1 MNAYQ
6 SNQDDEREFERI
18 TNQLQ
23 HKRWWGRDPKH
34 GSELINQL
42 LSKKGYGQTNASALL
57 EQHWAETVG
66 QTLGGKCQ
74 PGVLRRGTLEII
86 VQNSSVLQEITFQKR
101 TILKAL
107 QKRLQSMDIADL
119 KFKVGPLS

>member
-6 SNQDDEREFERI
+6 SDREDEREFERI
-18 TNQLQ
+18 AEQFRL
-23 HKRWWGRDPKH
+23 RRLWGRAPKH

-42 LSKKGYGQTNASALL
+42 LSRKGYGQTNATASL
-57 EQHWAETVG
+57 EQHWTEAVG
-66 QTLGGKCQ
+66 HSLGNKCQ

-101 TILKAL
+101 KILQEL
-107 QKRLQSMDIADL
+107 QRRMQSLDIADL
-119 KFKVGPLS
+119 KFKVGPLN

>member
-18 TNQLQ
+18 ANQLQ
-23 HKRWWGRDPKH
+23 QKRWWGRDPKH

-42 LSKKGYGQTNASALL
+42 LNKKGYGQTNASALL

-66 QTLGGKCQ
+66 HTLNGKCQ
-74 PGVLRRGTLEII
+74 PGVLRRGTLEVI